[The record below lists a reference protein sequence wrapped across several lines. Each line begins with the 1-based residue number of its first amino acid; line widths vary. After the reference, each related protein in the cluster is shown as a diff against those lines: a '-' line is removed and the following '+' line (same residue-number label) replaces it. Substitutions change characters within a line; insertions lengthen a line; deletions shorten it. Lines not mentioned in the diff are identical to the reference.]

1 MESLTRDKLPHHIAI
16 IMDGN
21 GRWAERKRL
30 NRIFG
35 HQRGIKRAR
44 ECVDAC
50 KDIGIKYVTLYT
62 FSREN
67 WSRPAFEVNKLMG
80 FLAKHLKDELK
91 GMNEDKIRFRAIG
104 NLWELPSTL
113 QERIKEA
120 EYETMNNEGLCLT
133 LALSY
138 SGRAEIVE
146 TSKRLA
152 KDIKDGKINENDLDE
167 FLFSR
172 YLYTKDIPDP
182 DLLIRTG
189 GDLRISNFLLWQ
201 LAYTE
206 IYVTNC
212 LWPDFTKDELTMALK
227 DYENRERRFGLTGE
241 QLKRKAR

>member
-30 NRIFG
+30 NRILG

-67 WSRPAFEVNKLMG
+67 WNRPAFEVNKLMG

-152 KDIKDGKINENDLDE
+152 KDIKNGKISENDLDE

-227 DYENRERRFGLTGE
+227 DYQNRERRFGLTGE

>member
-1 MESLTRDKLPHHIAI
+1 
-16 IMDGN
+16 
-21 GRWAERKRL
+21 
-30 NRIFG
+30 
-35 HQRGIKRAR
+35 
-44 ECVDAC
+44 
-50 KDIGIKYVTLYT
+50 
-62 FSREN
+62 
-67 WSRPAFEVNKLMG
+67 
-80 FLAKHLKDELK
+80 
-91 GMNEDKIRFRAIG
+91 
-104 NLWELPSTL
+104 
-113 QERIKEA
+113 
-120 EYETMNNEGLCLT
+120 MNNEGLCLT

-152 KDIKDGKINENDLDE
+152 KDIKAGKINENDLDE

-212 LWPDFTKDELTMALK
+212 LWPDFTKDELTMALQ

>member
-1 MESLTRDKLPHHIAI
+1 MERLTRDNLPNHIAI

-30 NRIFG
+30 NRIVG

-67 WSRPAFEVNKLMG
+67 WNRPAFEVNKLMG
-80 FLAKHLKDELK
+80 FLSKHLRDELK

-120 EYETMNNEGLCLT
+120 EYKTMNNEGLCLT

-146 TSKRLA
+146 TSRRLA

-167 FLFSR
+167 CLFTR

-212 LWPDFTKDELTMALK
+212 LWPDFTKDELISALK
-227 DYENRERRFGLTGE
+227 DYQSRERRFGLTGE